1 MRTVLL
7 IVVLAAL
14 AGTAIAAA
22 SFGQDRGTAVVR
34 QEVAV
39 PTATSG
45 LTIDQI
51 YRRDRAGVVDIKVI
65 LASSGR
71 SGERTE
77 AEGTGVVYDHQGDIV
92 TAEHVVD
99 GASSIAV
106 TFDGGRQVGGRVLG
120 ADPSTD
126 VAVIRVKAPAS
137 ALHPAAFADSSGVQ
151 VGDRVVAIGSS
162 FGLPESVTA
171 GIVSAVGRSIPA
183 PNGSTISG
191 AIQTDAPI
199 NPGNSGGPLLDGG
212 GDVIGLADQIATDN
226 TTATGEGSSSGV
238 GFAVASN
245 TVAHTADEIIAAKHA
260 KHG

>member
-1 MRTVLL
+1 MRSALL

-14 AGTAIAAA
+14 VGTAIAAA
-22 SFGQDRGTAVVR
+22 SFGRDRGTPVVR

-51 YRRDRAGVVDIKVI
+51 YRRDRSGVVDINVRI
-65 LASSGR
+65 AGSGR
-71 SGERTE
+71 SARRTE
-77 AEGTGVVYDHQGDIV
+77 AEGTGVVYDQKGDIV

-99 GASSIAV
+99 GASSITV

-126 VAVIRVKAPAS
+126 VAVIRVKVPAS
-137 ALHPAAFADSSGVQ
+137 ALHPVAFADSSGVQ

-183 PNGSTISG
+183 PNGSTVSG

-226 TTATGEGSSSGV
+226 TTSTGEWSSSGV